1 MCSGENE
8 GNIVTNICRD
18 DKLVMAFIAVKIWLF
33 KLGFFFF
40 FFNQTGDDL
49 FLASCAQD
57 CLIRIW
63 KVCTKS
69 KHFSEIED
77 DSIRLK
83 ENIFTVKGG

>member
-1 MCSGENE
+1 MCNGENE

-18 DKLVMAFIAVKIWLF
+18 KLVIAFIAVKIWLF
-33 KLGFFFF
+33 KLGCLF

-69 KHFSEIED
+69 KQFSEIED